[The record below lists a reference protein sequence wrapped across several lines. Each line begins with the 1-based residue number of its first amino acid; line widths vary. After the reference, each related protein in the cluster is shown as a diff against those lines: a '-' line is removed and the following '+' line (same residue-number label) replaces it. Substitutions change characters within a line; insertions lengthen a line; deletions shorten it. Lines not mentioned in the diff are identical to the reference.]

1 MSDDIFRRDGMF
13 PTLTPAQTDRL
24 RPLGSERTVADR
36 EILFEQG
43 SENVPFHVVLDGGVA
58 IYVSSPLG
66 EHVVVV
72 HEPGGFVGDID
83 TLSGRGAVVAARAQ
97 GPTRLLVID
106 RTRLHQVVQ
115 LDAELSEIL
124 LRAFI
129 LRRLALVSQGRG
141 DLVVLGSRYCAYT
154 LRLEEFLTRNGRPH
168 TYLDLDREEN
178 VQTVLDSFNVGVNDV
193 PVVVAR
199 GTVLKHA
206 TIEQVAEL
214 VGINRVDQT
223 VVRDVIVIGAG
234 PAGLAAGVYAASEGL
249 DVLVIESE
257 SPGGQAG
264 TSSRIENYLG
274 FPTGISGLSL
284 TGRAF
289 IQAEKFGA
297 EISVARTAIKLACE
311 RRPYRV
317 ELPGEVSLQ
326 AKAIIIATGAKY
338 RKPEIENLK
347 RFEGMGVYYA
357 ATQLEANY
365 CNEQD
370 VIVVGGGN
378 SAGQAAVFLSGCAR
392 KVHML
397 VRAEGDDV
405 ALPHPPHRG
414 DAEHRAA
421 HAHAHRRSRG
431 RAQHRPRRLLRC
443 RARGPSDPARAPRV
457 HHDRRR
463 PEQRVARQLRRA
475 RRQGVH
481 RDRRRAHAGQ
491 ARACRVAAR
500 ARALRVRDEP
510 AGDLR
515 RGRRAGKQRQA
526 RGGGGGRGLG
536 VRADRPPRPGR
547 VTGRGGYSSTF
558 TRKLLCVSR
567 TSTACDEVASFTA
580 S

>member
-397 VRAEGDDV
+397 VRGPGLKETMSRYLIRRIEETQNIELRTRMRIDVLEGERNIDRVVCFDAARGDRLTLPARHVFIMTGADPNSGWLDNCVELDDKGFIETDV
-405 ALPHPPHRG
+405 ALTP
-414 DAEHRAA
+414 DKLARA
-421 HAHAHRRSRG
+421 G
-431 RAQHRPRRLLRC
+431 WPL
-443 RARGPSDPARAPRV
+443 ARAPYAFETSLPGIFAV
-457 HHDRRR
+457 GD
-463 PEQRVARQLRRA
+463 VRA
-475 RRQGVH
+475 NSVK
-481 RDRRRAHAGQ
+481 
-491 ARACRVAAR
+491 RVAA
-500 ARALRVRDEP
+500 AVGEGSACVQIVHRVLAE
-510 AGDLR
+510 
-515 RGRRAGKQRQA
+515 
-526 RGGGGGRGLG
+526 
-536 VRADRPPRPGR
+536 
-547 VTGRGGYSSTF
+547 
-558 TRKLLCVSR
+558 
-567 TSTACDEVASFTA
+567 
-580 S
+580 